1 MNSYGMNQKKSLF
14 VIGGIIALLGVLIVV
29 LIVTK
34 TPEEVLSTS
43 SEIPETVDL
52 TNHKIGELESLTVEN
67 EEGSY
72 TIRPTEPGVES
83 YYVEELQ
90 GLPCNH
96 DAVKYAVQGIMD
108 PVISQEVGE
117 VDDLEEFG
125 LAEPSATI
133 TMRFNDGS
141 SVVCLIGDQA
151 PSDEE
156 PDISALKGPAMYILW
171 GQIIIFCVP
180 PLLTRI

>member
-1 MNSYGMNQKKSLF
+1 MNSYGMNQKRSLF
-14 VIGGIIALLGVLIVV
+14 VIGGIIALLGFLIVV

-67 EEGSY
+67 GEGSY

-90 GLPCNH
+90 DLPCNH

-117 VDDLEEFG
+117 VDDLEAVSYTH
-125 LAEPSATI
+125 LLPRYTARIHRLTVPVIACTSAAG
-133 TMRFNDGS
+133 RNAGW
-141 SVVCLIGDQA
+141 SVL
-151 PSDEE
+151 
-156 PDISALKGPAMYILW
+156 MYK
-171 GQIIIFCVP
+171 V
-180 PLLTRI
+180 